1 MTRQALVR
9 VLLSLLLLISQQMAS
24 SHVMSHLAGSLDV
37 STTAHVQVQ
46 DSDQLSKAIA
56 QDQSCNQ
63 CLALAQLAGPL
74 VSKPQV
80 FALPEQGSFRIAAAA
95 VHNSGARTI
104 LGFQSRAP
112 PQA

>member
-1 MTRQALVR
+1 MTRQAFVR

-24 SHVMSHLAGSLDV
+24 SHVLSHLAGSLDGV
-37 STTAHVQVQ
+37 AGAQVQVL
-46 DSDQLSKAIA
+46 DSEELSKAIA

-63 CLALAQLAGPL
+63 CLAFAQLAGPL
-74 VSKPQV
+74 VSQPRA
-80 FALPEQGSFRIAAAA
+80 FALPEQASFRIAAAA